1 MTMQDQLNALTSQLY
16 EGVLSA
22 EHWTG
27 ALMSISAFAQCPNTT
42 ILEFNAQSGQSSLTE
57 SFGLAQET
65 LEAYNAHYYQLD
77 VIESAPL
84 ATALAEGG
92 WYHDRRDLGENTIRR
107 SEYYNDFFFRHGLG
121 TITSNRLVISPGV
134 DIYLSMQRLRGQPYF
149 SDADYALFNRFIPH
163 LQRALRIRLQMRGL
177 SERAGLSQL
186 VLNQVRL
193 ALLVL
198 DERGQLLLANAQAEA
213 LLRRIPQLPVRGG
226 QLKPQG
232 LRPGMFERLLASA
245 CGRTGAVQA
254 GAALL
259 SDAQGQT
266 TLQLLVLPLP
276 ASLHA
281 INPWQRPLAMVV
293 LSEPDKPLS
302 VQQHLLH
309 QLYGLTAAEA
319 RVAQAIYQGD
329 TPAQA
334 AEHLGVTVGTVR
346 SQLKA
351 IFAKT
356 GASRQAELIRLLSVL
371 RMVG

>member
-1 MTMQDQLNALTSQLY
+1 MLRLLGSLA
-16 EGVLSA
+16 
-22 EHWTG
+22 
-27 ALMSISAFAQCPNTT
+27 SAFA
-42 ILEFNAQSGQSSLTE
+42 LT
-57 SFGLAQET
+57 L
-65 LEAYNAHYYQLD
+65 
-77 VIESAPL
+77 P
-84 ATALAEGG
+84 EGC
-92 WYHDRRDLGENTIRR
+92 WYHDRRDLGAATIAR
-107 SEYYNDFFFRHGLG
+107 SPFYQEFFRSHDIS
-121 TITSNRLVISPGV
+121 TTAANRVVSSNSINA
-134 DIYLSMQRLRGQPYF
+134 YLSLQRRLQQPGF
-149 SDADYALFNRFIPH
+149 TDADFALFRHFIPH
-163 LQRALRIRLQMRGL
+163 VQRAVRIRMELRSL
-177 SERAGLSQL
+177 SERAAISSL
-186 VLNQVRL
+186 VLNQLRV